1 MVRKRSV
8 VKSMVAGALI
18 GFAEAAP
25 MNPVRLRRPLGV
37 VWLDDR
43 DLPDPL
49 DGVPLMILDPVPLG
63 RDDGGGRRQAG
74 RMLRLTLAHPMRLL
88 QRLRDRLSAG

>member
-1 MVRKRSV
+1 MFRSL
-8 VKSMVAGALI
+8 VAGALI

-25 MNPVRLRRPLGV
+25 MDPVHLSRPLGV

-49 DGVPLMILDPVPLG
+49 DGVPLMVLDPVLL
-63 RDDGGGRRQAG
+63 GGGSRDTRRQVG
-74 RMLRLTLAHPMRLL
+74 RALRLTLSRPLRLI
-88 QRLRDRLSAG
+88 QRFRDRLIAD